1 MVATTWD
8 SANKSTGIILG
19 FPAVTDGPIALSTAG
34 GYQGV
39 RSVGSK
45 TTGKFHAEIP
55 ISVMT
60 AGDFCVGIATS
71 TQSLTNYLGQ
81 GAAVGYFNY
90 ASVYASAVRLANTPV
105 GYVTGDIVQI
115 ELDADAATVQFRVG
129 ATGTWSGLYTIPGS
143 APYYLMFSSQNSGG
157 IVGLNAGNSTFNGAM
172 SVGYSA
178 WNAAGDVWNHSDKSA
193 SISLFTPNSLSASA
207 ISATNPGVFATRKTT
222 SPLTYWEVAVPA
234 LSSGFSIGIA
244 DLVWSPSN
252 NNLLGSDNYGLGFR
266 QDGTV
271 KLNNVTLATIFTY
284 AQTDTIRVAVR
295 ALERLIFFDKNG
307 ANNWNNTSA
316 DPTTG
321 VGGISYVTAN
331 MGSAVPAMS
340 ATVTSPPQY
349 GNGVFTSGS
358 WAYSA
363 PASFV
368 SIDGVGAPPA
378 SKLGMKEVF
387 NAQVNSGATYVS
399 RWIGRNLG
407 QYNNDPKT
415 ANRGIYNGVAQTSIS
430 GVASEATVPV
440 SGRVLR
446 MYDHANGHFLGEY
459 RSDPSTGL
467 YNIPAMGRTNVYIV
481 GIDPGFPA
489 LVIDLLTPV

>member
-8 SANKSTGIILG
+8 NGNKSTGIILG

-60 AGDFCVGIATS
+60 GGDFCVGIATS

-90 ASVYASAVRLANTPV
+90 NSIFANAVHIASAVNT
-105 GYVTGDIVQI
+105 YTTGDIVQI
-115 ELDADAATVQFRVG
+115 ELDADAATVQFRIG
-129 ATGTWSGLYTIPGS
+129 AAGTWSGPYTIPGT

-157 IVGLNAGNSTFNGAM
+157 VVGLNAGDSPFIGAM

-178 WNAAGDVWNHSDKSA
+178 WNASGEVWNHSDKSA
-193 SISLFTPNSLSASA
+193 SISLFTPNSLSAA
-207 ISATNPGVFATRKTT
+207 ATGATNPGVFATRKST
-222 SPLTYWEVAVPA
+222 SPLTYWEIAA
-234 LSSGFSIGIA
+234 TTLSSGFSIGIA
-244 DLVWSPSN
+244 DLVWNPSN
-252 NNLLGSDNYGLGFR
+252 NNLLGSDTFGLGFR

-284 AQTDTIRVAVR
+284 AQTDTIRVAIR
-295 ALERLIFFDKNG
+295 ALDRLIFFDKNG

-321 VGGISYVTAN
+321 VGGISYLTAAI
-331 MGSAVPAMS
+331 GSPLPAFS
-340 ATVTSPPQY
+340 ATVVTPTQLATAAFS
-349 GNGVFTSGS
+349 SGS

-368 SIDGVGAPPA
+368 SLDTTGAPPT
-378 SKLGMKEVF
+378 SELGMKEIF
-387 NAQVNSGATYVS
+387 NAQVNSGATCVC
-399 RWIGRNLG
+399 RWAGRNYG
-407 QYNNDPKT
+407 QSNNDPKT
-415 ANRGIYNGVAQTSIS
+415 AARGVYNGASQTSIS
-430 GVASEATVPV
+430 GVVSEATVPV

-446 MYDHANGHFLGEY
+446 MYDHATGHFLGEY

-467 YNIPAMGRTNVYIV
+467 YNIPAMGRTNVYVV